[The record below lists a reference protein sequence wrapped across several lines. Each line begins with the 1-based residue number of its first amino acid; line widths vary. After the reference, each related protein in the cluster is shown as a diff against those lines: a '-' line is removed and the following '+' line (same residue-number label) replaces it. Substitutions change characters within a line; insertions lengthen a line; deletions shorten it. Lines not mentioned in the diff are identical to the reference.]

1 MEMEVRNRI
10 LRQINLST
18 LEPKIPHFRRLHN
31 DLPFCQILEVEG
43 SWIDGFEEGY
53 GGAYA
58 GLKFGEGGFFV
69 FEGDGG
75 EREDAHCKKF
85 RGVRERLNLVGK
97 AEIWLA
103 FGSISHV

>member
-43 SWIDGFEEGY
+43 SWIDGLEEWY
-53 GGAYA
+53 GGGDA
-58 GLKFGEGGFFV
+58 GLEFSEGGFFV
-69 FEGDGG
+69 FEGDRRK
-75 EREDAHCKKF
+75 REDAHGEEF
-85 RGVRERLNLVGK
+85 GSVRERLDLVGK
-97 AEIWLA
+97 AKIWLTS
-103 FGSISHV
+103 GSISHL